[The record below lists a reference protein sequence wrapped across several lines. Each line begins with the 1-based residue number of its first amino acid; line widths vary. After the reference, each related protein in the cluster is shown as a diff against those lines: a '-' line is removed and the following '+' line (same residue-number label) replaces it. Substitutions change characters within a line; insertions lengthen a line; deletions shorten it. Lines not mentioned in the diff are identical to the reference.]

1 MEKKKLLKN
10 KIVDTL
16 PVLYL
21 ETVILMVLGQFLGNF
36 VLGIPVGI
44 AYARNPEI
52 LNSAFLNTTL
62 MYVIFWGIWAVAL
75 FWIGIR
81 KRNRPILQA
90 VGTKPQGNNWKY
102 LLFGLVLGFA
112 LNGFCIL
119 IAWLHHDIVLT
130 YDAIHP
136 LWFVV
141 VFLTVFIQS
150 SAEELLCRG
159 FLYQKLRRSY
169 KNPVVA
175 IVGNALLFALLHLAN
190 NGVTVLS
197 VLNIF
202 WSEFCFPSWYIT
214 WTVSGVRLPYIQHG
228 ILRRTFSLACQ
239 TVGSMCRIRYLNW
252 MQQPPGTVLRITL
265 DLVSRE
271 RSLRMLYFLWHVYC
285 CICGAESMERSLWMC
300 GQKHNI
306 ISILRKRHQVTSG
319 AVQLC
324 IRPRN
329 GKRDIL
335 CNYSGQNEPYR
346 LHPY

>member
-119 IAWLHHDIVLT
+119 IAWLHHAIVLT

-202 WSEFCFPSWYIT
+202 L
-214 WTVSGVRLPYIQHG
+214 VG
-228 ILRRTFSLACQ
+228 ILFSLMVYYMDSLWCAFAVHTAWNFTQ
-239 TVGSMCRIRYLNW
+239 NILFGLPNSGINVPYLNW

-329 GKRDIL
+329 GKRDIP

>member
-159 FLYQKLRRSY
+159 F
-169 KNPVVA
+169 P
-175 IVGNALLFALLHLAN
+175 
-190 NGVTVLS
+190 
-197 VLNIF
+197 
-202 WSEFCFPSWYIT
+202 
-214 WTVSGVRLPYIQHG
+214 
-228 ILRRTFSLACQ
+228 
-239 TVGSMCRIRYLNW
+239 
-252 MQQPPGTVLRITL
+252 
-265 DLVSRE
+265 
-271 RSLRMLYFLWHVYC
+271 
-285 CICGAESMERSLWMC
+285 WMC

-329 GKRDIL
+329 GKKDIL
-335 CNYSGQNEPYR
+335 CNYSGQNEPCR

>member
-175 IVGNALLFALLHLAN
+175 IVGNALLFALLHLDLAQSITALVCGIFLGWLVERSGSILPGMLLHFIN
-190 NGVTVLS
+190 NTLAFLS
-197 VLNIF
+197 LYLRQYAPEQLAVVYELILLVALPLAALF
-202 WSEFCFPSWYIT
+202 LVWRVKAQGFSFSAGLRGGMEPLAVFTS
-214 WTVSGVRLPYIQHG
+214 LPY
-228 ILRRTFSLACQ
+228 
-239 TVGSMCRIRYLNW
+239 TVCVLFLMGLTVYL
-252 MQQPPGTVLRITL
+252 
-265 DLVSRE
+265 
-271 RSLRMLYFLWHVYC
+271 
-285 CICGAESMERSLWMC
+285 
-300 GQKHNI
+300 
-306 ISILRKRHQVTSG
+306 
-319 AVQLC
+319 
-324 IRPRN
+324 
-329 GKRDIL
+329 
-335 CNYSGQNEPYR
+335 YR
-346 LHPY
+346 VG

>member
-36 VLGIPVGI
+36 VLGILVGI

-119 IAWLHHDIVLT
+119 IAWLHHEYCADLRC
-130 YDAIHP
+130 H
-136 LWFVV
+136 
-141 VFLTVFIQS
+141 S
-150 SAEELLCRG
+150 SAVVCGCVSDRVYPVVGRG
-159 FLYQKLRRSY
+159 TAVQGISISETAQKL
-169 KNPVVA
+169 
-175 IVGNALLFALLHLAN
+175 
-190 NGVTVLS
+190 
-197 VLNIF
+197 
-202 WSEFCFPSWYIT
+202 
-214 WTVSGVRLPYIQHG
+214 
-228 ILRRTFSLACQ
+228 
-239 TVGSMCRIRYLNW
+239 
-252 MQQPPGTVLRITL
+252 
-265 DLVSRE
+265 
-271 RSLRMLYFLWHVYC
+271 
-285 CICGAESMERSLWMC
+285 
-300 GQKHNI
+300 
-306 ISILRKRHQVTSG
+306 
-319 AVQLC
+319 
-324 IRPRN
+324 
-329 GKRDIL
+329 
-335 CNYSGQNEPYR
+335 
-346 LHPY
+346 

>member
-141 VFLTVFIQS
+141 VFLTVFVQ
-150 SAEELLCRG
+150 G
-159 FLYQKLRRSY
+159 
-169 KNPVVA
+169 
-175 IVGNALLFALLHLAN
+175 
-190 NGVTVLS
+190 
-197 VLNIF
+197 
-202 WSEFCFPSWYIT
+202 
-214 WTVSGVRLPYIQHG
+214 
-228 ILRRTFSLACQ
+228 
-239 TVGSMCRIRYLNW
+239 
-252 MQQPPGTVLRITL
+252 
-265 DLVSRE
+265 
-271 RSLRMLYFLWHVYC
+271 
-285 CICGAESMERSLWMC
+285 
-300 GQKHNI
+300 
-306 ISILRKRHQVTSG
+306 ISISETAQEL
-319 AVQLC
+319 
-324 IRPRN
+324 
-329 GKRDIL
+329 
-335 CNYSGQNEPYR
+335 
-346 LHPY
+346 

>member
-16 PVLYL
+16 PVLYF

-202 WSEFCFPSWYIT
+202 L
-214 WTVSGVRLPYIQHG
+214 VG
-228 ILRRTFSLACQ
+228 ILFSL
-239 TVGSMCRIRYLNW
+239 M
-252 MQQPPGTVLRITL
+252 
-265 DLVSRE
+265 
-271 RSLRMLYFLWHVYC
+271 VYY
-285 CICGAESMERSLWMC
+285 MDSLWC
-300 GQKHNI
+300 AFAVHTAWNFTQNILFGLPNSGINVPYSVFKLDAATARDSFAYNVGFGIEGTFFADIVLLAACVLLYLWGRKH
-306 ISILRKRHQVTSG
+306 
-319 AVQLC
+319 
-324 IRPRN
+324 
-329 GKRDIL
+329 GKKSMDVWA
-335 CNYSGQNEPYR
+335 ET
-346 LHPY
+346 

>member
-1 MEKKKLLKN
+1 
-10 KIVDTL
+10 
-16 PVLYL
+16 
-21 ETVILMVLGQFLGNF
+21 
-36 VLGIPVGI
+36 
-44 AYARNPEI
+44 
-52 LNSAFLNTTL
+52 

-175 IVGNALLFALLHLAN
+175 IVGNALLFALLHLAI
-190 NGVTVLS
+190 TELRCFLS
-197 VLNIF
+197 
-202 WSEFCFPSWYIT
+202 
-214 WTVSGVRLPYIQHG
+214 
-228 ILRRTFSLACQ
+228 
-239 TVGSMCRIRYLNW
+239 
-252 MQQPPGTVLRITL
+252 
-265 DLVSRE
+265 
-271 RSLRMLYFLWHVYC
+271 
-285 CICGAESMERSLWMC
+285 
-300 GQKHNI
+300 
-306 ISILRKRHQVTSG
+306 
-319 AVQLC
+319 
-324 IRPRN
+324 
-329 GKRDIL
+329 
-335 CNYSGQNEPYR
+335 
-346 LHPY
+346 